1 MTFRVDFTPEA
12 EALRTAADSLLA
24 TTPYS
29 YRKVGRRS
37 TLRELIVQFG
47 AMGHAAPEVR
57 QRLTQGLRAIIHLS
71 IQQSIQ
77 HCDGRPPTWRTR
89 THRAQAWRAHGS
101 RAHGRVGRESAHL
114 VQSASHAGG

>member
-47 AMGHAAPEVR
+47 AMGHAAPEGPAA
-57 QRLTQGLRAIIHLS
+57 LDAGAACYHSLIYSAIN
-71 IQQSIQ
+71 
-77 HCDGRPPTWRTR
+77 
-89 THRAQAWRAHGS
+89 
-101 RAHGRVGRESAHL
+101 SAL
-114 VQSASHAGG
+114 